1 MSGLRALLVGAERR
15 HQGTGPFVLDALLR
29 AGVAVPA
36 VVGSTEQSVQIT
48 IERLRRSHG
57 LRLQG
62 YHQLG
67 PALAA
72 QAPDLVAL
80 CTPYR
85 LHHDQLRLVA
95 EAGCHCL
102 CEKPLWWTPDGDSLR
117 SGTRDIVEAFA
128 SRQRLLDTLTQWPYA
143 LVAWDQLYGRHRREQ
158 PGAFEMWL
166 APMTRGADTIPDCAP
181 HVFSMLLSL
190 VGVGEVENERVWNTE
205 DPAPTTHVRFD
216 YRHDHGRIQVRA
228 TFQTGHAR
236 PHPAAF
242 AIDGLRVDRVVRL
255 PGYRIAFAAGGR
267 EIPVADPLEALIA
280 DFVRDVAL
288 ARPTPRERLA
298 SSMDGLAR
306 LAEAALTVQHP
317 C

>member
-1 MSGLRALLVGAERR
+1 VSALRALLVGAERR
-15 HQGTGPFVLDALLR
+15 RQGTGPFVLDALLR

-36 VVGSTEQSVQIT
+36 IVGSSEQSVQLT
-48 IERLRRSHG
+48 VERLQRSRG

-67 PALAA
+67 QALAE

-80 CTPYR
+80 CSPYR
-85 LHHDQLRLVA
+85 LHHDQLRLIA

-102 CEKPLWWTPDGDSLR
+102 SEKPLWWTPDGESLR
-117 SGTRDIVEAFA
+117 AGTRDIVEAFA
-128 SRQRLLDTLTQWPYA
+128 SRKRLLETLTQWPYA
-143 LVAWDQLYGRHRREQ
+143 LGAWDQLYGRHRRGQ

-166 APMTRGADTIPDCAP
+166 TPMTRGADTIPDCAP

-190 VGVGEVENERVWNTE
+190 AGVGEVEDARVWNTE
-205 DPAPTTHVRFD
+205 GSAPATHVRFG
-216 YRHDHGRIQVRA
+216 YRHDRGRIQVRA

-242 AIDGLRVDRVVRL
+242 AIDSLRVDRVVRL

-267 EIPVADPLEALIA
+267 EIPVDDPLEALVV
-280 DFVRDVAL
+280 DFVRGVAL
-288 ARPTPRERLA
+288 ARPTHREKLA

-306 LAEAALTVQHP
+306 LAEAARTMQHST
-317 C
+317 

>member
-36 VVGSTEQSVQIT
+36 VVGSTEQSVQLT
-48 IERLRRSHG
+48 VERLRRSHG

-62 YHQLG
+62 YHQL
-67 PALAA
+67 ALALA
-72 QAPDLVAL
+72 EQAPDMVAL

-128 SRQRLLDTLTQWPYA
+128 SRQLLLDTLTQWPYT
-143 LVAWDQLYGRHRREQ
+143 LVAWDQLYGWHRREH

-166 APMTRGADTIPDCAP
+166 TPMSRGADTIPDCAP

-190 VGVGEVENERVWNTE
+190 AGVGEVEDARVWNTE
-205 DPAPTTHVRFD
+205 DPAPTTHVRFG
-216 YRHDHGRIQVRA
+216 YRCDRGYIHVGA
-228 TFQTGHAR
+228 TFRTGHVR

-242 AIDGLRVDRVVRL
+242 AIDNLRVDRVVHL

-267 EIPVADPLEALIA
+267 EIPVDDPLEALIA
-280 DFVRDVAL
+280 DFVRAIAL
-288 ARPTPRERLA
+288 TRPTPREGLA

-306 LAEAALTVQHP
+306 LAEAARTMQHP